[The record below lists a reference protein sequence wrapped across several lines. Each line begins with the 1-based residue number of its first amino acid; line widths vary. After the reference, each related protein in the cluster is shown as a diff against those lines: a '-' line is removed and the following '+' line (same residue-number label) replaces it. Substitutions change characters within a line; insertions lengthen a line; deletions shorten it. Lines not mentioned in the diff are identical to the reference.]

1 MSFLSHASEA
11 TKKSP
16 PSLLQLSK
24 KNFSFST
31 CARASERRAVSLFL
45 LLYAVCSSS
54 KVEPTAAAAAV
65 GGGVLFYSLP
75 LRTYAFS
82 LL

>member
-24 KNFSFST
+24 KTFLFPRA
-31 CARASERRAVSLFL
+31 CVRASAVRSLFL

-54 KVEPTAAAAAV
+54 KVEPTAAAAV